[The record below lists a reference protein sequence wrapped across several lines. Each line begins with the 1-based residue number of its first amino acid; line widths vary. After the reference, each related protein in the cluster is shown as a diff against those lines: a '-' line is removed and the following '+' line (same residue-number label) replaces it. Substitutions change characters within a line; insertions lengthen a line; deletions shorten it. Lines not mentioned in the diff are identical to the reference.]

1 MTVEEVGRRAE
12 EAWLA
17 GCSEVCVQGGLNPE
31 VGGDYYLD
39 LCREIRRRAPGI
51 HIHAF
56 SPFEVWYGARQKG
69 WNVADYLMA
78 LKEAGLDSMPGTAA
92 EILDDQ
98 VRHEIC
104 PAKLRVSEWVA
115 VVETAHRLGIPTSA
129 TMMYGHV
136 ESSRH
141 RVRHMA
147 LIRSIQRGTGGF
159 TEFVPLSFVH
169 PRTAL
174 FRSGR
179 CRPGASGLEDVQ
191 VHAVARLMLRG
202 AIRNVQVSW
211 VKLGPKLAQLCL
223 AAGANDLGGTLMEE
237 HISRA
242 AGSAWG
248 SSLTEDELR
257 WLAESMGRIPRRRS
271 TTYRLLD

>member
-1 MTVEEVGRRAE
+1 
-12 EAWLA
+12 
-17 GCSEVCVQGGLNPE
+17 
-31 VGGDYYLD
+31 

-69 WNVADYLMA
+69 WTVADYLVA

-92 EILDDQ
+92 EILDDE
-98 VRHEIC
+98 VRRQIC
-104 PAKLRVSEWVA
+104 PTKLNVAQWVS
-115 VVETAHRLGIPTSA
+115 VVEAAHRVGIPTSA

-136 ESSRH
+136 ESNKHRARH
-141 RVRHMA
+141 VA
-147 LIRSIQRGTGGF
+147 LIRSMQKSTGGF

-174 FRSGR
+174 FRSGH
-179 CRPGASGLEDVQ
+179 CRPGATGLEDVK

-211 VKLGPKLAQLCL
+211 VKLGPKLAQVCL
-223 AAGANDLGGTLMEE
+223 AAGANDLGGTLIEE
-237 HISRA
+237 HISRS

-248 SSLTEDELR
+248 ASMAEGELR
-257 WLAESMGRIPRRRS
+257 WLAESIGRVPRRRS
-271 TTYRLLD
+271 TTYQMPN